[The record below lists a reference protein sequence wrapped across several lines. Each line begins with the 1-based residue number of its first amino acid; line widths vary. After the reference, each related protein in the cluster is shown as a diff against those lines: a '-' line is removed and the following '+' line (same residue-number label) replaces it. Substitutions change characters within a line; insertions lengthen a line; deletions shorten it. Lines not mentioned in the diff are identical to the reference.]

1 MAAVLACGDGAT
13 LSHRATGEHLGLLD
27 GSADPIDVTIPGA
40 TRRQQR
46 GIRTHR
52 RDLLAHERDE
62 HRGIPVTAPACT
74 LVDLATVLP
83 PSALEAAVNAADK
96 LDLID
101 PESLRA
107 TLDRAPRRAGVGTLR
122 RLLDRATFA
131 LTDSELERRFLPLAR
146 GAGLGPPLT
155 QQWIQ
160 GFRVDFVWPDLGLV
174 VETDGLRYHRTAA
187 AQARDRLR
195 DQRLAAAGLS
205 CASLTPRSLRT
216 GARRAHPRATAA
228 RLGAVRKVA

>member
-1 MAAVLACGDGAT
+1 MLAE
-13 LSHRATGEHLGLLD
+13 RAEPIEVIIPA
-27 GSADPIDVTIPGA
+27 SAR
-40 TRRQQR
+40 RRQP
-46 GIRTHR
+46 GIRAR
-52 RDLLAHERDE
+52 RRELLAGEWTE
-62 HRGIPVTAPACT
+62 HRGIPVTSPACT
-74 LVDLATVLP
+74 LIDLAAVL
-83 PSALEAAVNAADK
+83 SAAELEAAVNAADK

-146 GAGLGPPLT
+146 AVGLGLPLT
-155 QQWIQ
+155 RQWIH

-174 VETDGLRYHRTAA
+174 VEADGLRYHRTAA

-195 DQRLAAAGLS
+195 DQRLAAAGL
-205 CASLTPRSLRT
+205 TVLRFT
-216 GARRAHPRATAA
+216 HAQVRYEPGHVKRTLAATAA
-228 RLGAVRKVA
+228 RLGANRKVP